1 MKETDFNEA
10 KESKEENIDVK
21 ELLFK
26 YLIHWPWFVGAVV
39 ACLIAA
45 WVYLYMSTPVYNISA
60 TVLIKD
66 DKKGGSAG
74 MLSGLESL
82 GLDGMVS
89 SSQNIDNEIE
99 VLRSKTIVKEV
110 VEDLGLYISYTDEDE
125 FPSRNMYKTS
135 PVQVSLTPTP
145 QEADLL
151 EEPMIV
157 EMTLQPQGSMDV
169 TVKIDDDEYQK
180 HFEKLPAVFPTDKG
194 TLAFFLTPDSIS
206 SSKRILEETT
216 ASEKTTRN
224 ITATINKPLA
234 VAKAYCKN
242 MTIEPTSK
250 TTSVAVISLKNSN
263 VQRGKDFINKL
274 LEMYNINTN
283 NDKNEVAQK
292 TAEFI
297 NERISII
304 SKELGSTEKD
314 LESFKRG
321 AGITDLTSDAQI
333 ALTGSAEYEKKRVE
347 NQTQI
352 NLLQDLQ
359 KYMQNEGYEVLPSN
373 IGLQDLNLAAAINRY
388 NEVLVERKRLLRTS
402 TENNPTIIN
411 LDTSISAMK
420 ENVQVSLDR
429 VLRGLFITKADLDRE
444 ANRYSRRISEAPGQ
458 EREFVSIARQQEIK
472 AGLYL
477 MLLQKREENAITLAA
492 TANNA
497 KIIDDAI
504 ADDAPVSPK
513 RKMIYLIALVLGVGI
528 PVGVIY
534 LLELT
539 KFKIEGRSDVEKL
552 TSLPIVGDIPLTDEK
567 QGAIAVFENQN
578 NLMSETF
585 RNIRTNLQF
594 MLEND
599 KKVILVTSTV
609 SGEGKS
615 FISANLAISLSLLGK
630 KVVIVGLDIRKPG
643 LNKVFNIPRKEVG
656 ITQYLAN
663 PEKNLMDLVQL
674 SDVSKNL
681 YILPGGT
688 VPPNPTELLA
698 RDGLDKAIETL
709 KKNFDYVILDTAP
722 VGMVTDTL
730 LIGRVADLSVYVCR
744 ADYTHKNEYTL
755 INELAEKDKLPSL
768 CTVINGLDLKKRKYG
783 YYYGYGKY
791 GKYYGYGKRYGYGY
805 GYGEQSHAKED

>member
-1 MKETDFNEA
+1 MIEERKERTNQSNE
-10 KESKEENIDVK
+10 EQINIQQII
-21 ELLFK
+21 FR
-26 YLIHWPWFVGAVV
+26 YLIHWPWFVVSVIICMIG
-39 ACLIAA
+39 A
-45 WVYLYMSTPVYNISA
+45 WVYLFTTTPIYNISA

-66 DKKGGSAG
+66 DEKGGGASMG
-74 MLSGLESL
+74 SELEKM
-82 GLDGMVS
+82 GLDGFMS
-89 SSQNIDNEIE
+89 SSKNVDNEIE
-99 VLRSKTIVKEV
+99 VLRSKSLAREV
-110 VEDLGLYISYTDEDE
+110 VNQLSLYVTYRDGDA
-125 FPSRNMYKTS
+125 FPEKELYRNS
-135 PVQVSLTPTP
+135 PVLVSLTP
-145 QEADLL
+145 QEAEKLPKTM
-151 EEPMIV
+151 EV
-157 EMTLQPQGSMDV
+157 GMTLLPTGGMNVQIMVGD
-169 TVKIDDDEYQK
+169 KEYNKQ
-180 HFEKLPAVFPTDKG
+180 FDKLPAVFPTDEGTVAFFENKD
-194 TLAFFLTPDSIS
+194 TLAIVQS
-206 SSKRILEETT
+206 EEK
-216 ASEKTTRN
+216 AEERH
-224 ITATINKPLA
+224 ITAFINRPMA
-234 VAKAYCKN
+234 VAKGYTNALS
-242 MTIEPTSK
+242 IAPTSK
-250 TTSVAVISLKNSN
+250 TTSVVIVSLKNSN
-263 VQRGKDFINKL
+263 RRRGVDFINQL
-274 LEMYNINTN
+274 LMMYNINAN

-297 NERISII
+297 NERIGII
-304 SKELGSTEKD
+304 SKELGSTEQD
-314 LESFKRG
+314 LENFKRS
-321 AGITDLTSDAQI
+321 AGITDLTSEAQI
-333 ALTGSAEYEKKRVE
+333 ALTGNAEYEKKRVE

-352 NLLQDLQ
+352 NLVMDLYR
-359 KYMQNEGYEVLPSN
+359 YMKGNEYEVLPSN
-373 IGLQDLNLAAAINRY
+373 VGLQDAALAGAIDRY
-388 NEVLVERKRLLRTS
+388 NEMLVERKRLLRTS
-402 TENNPTIIN
+402 TENNPTIVN
-411 LDTSISAMK
+411 LDTSIRAMQS
-420 ENVQVSLDR
+420 NVQATLDAT
-429 VLRGLFITKADLDRE
+429 LKGLQITKDDLARE
-444 ANRYSRRISEAPGQ
+444 ANRYLRRISDAPTQ
-458 EREFVSIARQQEIK
+458 ERQFVSIARQQEIK

-497 KIIDDAI
+497 KIIDEAL
-504 ADDAPVSPK
+504 ADDNPVSPK
-513 RKMIYLIALVLGVGI
+513 RMIIYLAALIAGIGLPVGI
-528 PVGVIY
+528 IY
-534 LLELT
+534 SIGLT
-539 KFKIEGRSDVEKL
+539 KLKIEGRFDVEKL
-552 TSLPIVGDIPLTDEK
+552 TSVPIVGDIPLTDEK

-615 FISANLAISLSLLGK
+615 FISGNLAISLSLLGK

-643 LNKVFNIPRKEVG
+643 LNKVFNLPRKEVG

-805 GYGEQSHAKED
+805 GYGEQSHTKEE

>member
-10 KESKEENIDVK
+10 QESKEENIDVK

-39 ACLIAA
+39 VCLIAA
-45 WVYLYMSTPVYNISA
+45 WVYLYTSTPVYNISA

-135 PVQVSLTPTP
+135 PVQVSLTP

-194 TLAFFLTPDSIS
+194 TLAFFLTPDSVL
-206 SSKRILEETT
+206 SSKKTLEETT
-216 ASEKTTRN
+216 DLEKTTRN
-224 ITATINKPLA
+224 ITATINKPLT
-234 VAKAYCKN
+234 VAKWCCKN

-359 KYMQNEGYEVLPSN
+359 KYMRNEGYEVLPSN
-373 IGLQDLNLAAAINRY
+373 IGLQDVNLAAAINRY
-388 NEVLVERKRLLRTS
+388 NDVLVERKRLLRTS

-504 ADDAPVSPK
+504 ADDAPVSPRSK
-513 RKMIYLIALVLGVGI
+513 ITYLIALILGVGI

-539 KFKIEGRSDVEKL
+539 KFKIEGRADVEKL
-552 TSLPIVGDIPLTDEK
+552 TSAPIVGDIPLTDEK

-585 RNIRTNLQF
+585 RNVRTNLQF
-594 MLEND
+594 MLGND

-615 FISANLAISLSLLGK
+615 FISGNLAISLSLLGK

-643 LNKVFNIPRKEVG
+643 LNKVFNISKREQG

-744 ADYTHKNEYTL
+744 ADYTRKNEYTL
-755 INELAEKDKLPSL
+755 INELIDGNKLPNL

-805 GYGEQSHAKED
+805 GYGETSNNKEK

>member
-10 KESKEENIDVK
+10 QESKEENIDVK

-26 YLIHWPWFVGAVV
+26 YLIHWPWFVGTVV

-82 GLDGMVS
+82 GLDGMIS

-110 VEDLGLYISYTDEDE
+110 VEDLGLYISYTDKDE
-125 FPSRNMYKTS
+125 FPSKNMYKTS
-135 PVQVSLTPTP
+135 PVQVSLTP

-157 EMTLQPQGSMDV
+157 EMALQPQGSMDV

-216 ASEKTTRN
+216 GSEKITRN
-224 ITATINKPLA
+224 ITATINNPLA

-297 NERISII
+297 NERIGII

-373 IGLQDLNLAAAINRY
+373 IGLQDVNLAAAINRY
-388 NEVLVERKRLLRTS
+388 NDVLVERKRLLRTS

-411 LDTSISAMK
+411 LDTSIGAMK

-444 ANRYSRRISEAPGQ
+444 ASRYSRRISEAPGQ

-513 RKMIYLIALVLGVGI
+513 GKMIYLVALVLGVGI

-552 TSLPIVGDIPLTDEK
+552 TNVPIVGDIPLTDEK

-630 KVVIVGLDIRKPG
+630 KVIIVGLDIRKPG

-663 PEKNLMDLVQL
+663 PEKNLMDLVQP

-681 YILPGGT
+681 YILLGGT

-730 LIGRVADLSVYVCR
+730 LIGHVADLSVYVCR

-755 INELAEKDKLPSL
+755 INELAENNKLPKL
-768 CTVINGLDLKKRKYG
+768 CTVINGLDLKRRKYG

-805 GYGEQSHAKED
+805 GYGEQTHDKE

>member
-10 KESKEENIDVK
+10 QESKEENIDVK

-26 YLIHWPWFVGAVV
+26 YLIHWPWFVGTVV

-82 GLDGMVS
+82 GLDGMIS
-89 SSQNIDNEIE
+89 SSQNIDNEME

-110 VEDLGLYISYTDEDE
+110 VEDLGLYISYKDEDE
-125 FPSRNMYKTS
+125 FPSKNMYKTS
-135 PVQVSLTPTP
+135 PVQVSLTP

-151 EEPMIV
+151 EKPMIV
-157 EMTLQPQGSMDV
+157 EMILQPQGSLDV
-169 TVKIDDDEYQK
+169 NVKIDDEEYQK
-180 HFEKLPAVFPTDKG
+180 HFEKLPAVFPTDRG
-194 TLAFFLTPDSIS
+194 TLAFFLTPDSVL
-206 SSKRILEETT
+206 SSKKTLEETT
-216 ASEKTTRN
+216 DSEKTTRN

-234 VAKAYCKN
+234 VAKVYCKN
-242 MTIEPTSK
+242 MSIEPTSK

-297 NERISII
+297 NERIGII

-388 NEVLVERKRLLRTS
+388 NDVLVERKRLLRTS

-411 LDTSISAMK
+411 LDTSIGAMK

-528 PVGVIY
+528 PIGVIY

-594 MLEND
+594 MLDND

-755 INELAEKDKLPSL
+755 INELAENNKLPSL
-768 CTVINGLDLKKRKYG
+768 CTVINGLDLKRRKYG

-805 GYGEQSHAKED
+805 GYGETSDNKEK

>member
-1 MKETDFNEA
+1 M
-10 KESKEENIDVK
+10 KEENTYGSVQEADEKKIDIQEV
-21 ELLFK
+21 LFK
-26 YLIHWPWFVGAVV
+26 YLIHWPWFLGAVLI
-39 ACLIAA
+39 CLFGA
-45 WVYLYMSTPVYNISA
+45 WLYLHMATPVYNISA

-66 DKKGGSAG
+66 DKKGGGAG
-74 MLSGLESL
+74 MASELENL
-82 GLDGMVS
+82 GLDGLIS

-99 VLRSKTIVKEV
+99 VLRSKTIAKEV
-110 VEDLGLYISYTDEDE
+110 VVDLNLYILYKDEDE
-125 FPSRNMYKTS
+125 FPAKDMYKTS
-135 PVQVSLTPTP
+135 PVQVSLLP
-145 QEADLL
+145 QEAELL
-151 EEPMIV
+151 DEPIVV
-157 EMTLQPQGSMDV
+157 EMSLHPQGSLDV
-169 TVKIDDDEYQK
+169 SVKVEDEEYQK
-180 HFEKLPAVFPTDKG
+180 HFEKLPAVFPTNKG
-194 TLAFFLTPDSIS
+194 TLAFFQTPDSVLV
-206 SSKRILEETT
+206 SKNIEDANSEE
-216 ASEKTTRN
+216 KVRN
-224 ITATINKPLA
+224 IKAIINHPLR
-234 VAKAYCKN
+234 VARWYCTN
-242 MTIEPTSK
+242 MIIEPTLK
-250 TTSVAVISLKNSN
+250 TTSVAVISLKNSSLR
-263 VQRGKDFINKL
+263 RGQDFINKL

-283 NDKNEVAQK
+283 NDKNEIAQK

-297 NERISII
+297 DERIGII
-304 SKELGSTEKD
+304 SRELGSTEES
-314 LESFKRG
+314 LEAFKRN
-321 AGITDLTSDAQI
+321 AGITDLMSEAQI
-333 ALTGSAEYEKKRVE
+333 ALTGNAEYEKKRVE

-352 NLLQDLQ
+352 NLVEDLR
-359 KYMQNEGYEVLPSN
+359 KYMKKNEYEVLPSN
-373 IGLQDLNLAAAINRY
+373 IGLRDVGLVTQIERY
-388 NEVLVERKRLLRTS
+388 NEMLVERKRLLRTS
-402 TENNPTIIN
+402 TENNPAIIN
-411 LDTSISAMK
+411 LDTSIRAMAT
-420 ENVQVSLDR
+420 NVEVTLERTLQ
-429 VLRGLFITKADLDRE
+429 GLFITKADLDRE
-444 ANRYSRRISEAPGQ
+444 ANRYLRRISDAPGQ
-458 EREFVSIARQQEIK
+458 ERQYVSIARQQEIK

-504 ADDAPVSPK
+504 ADEIPVSPK
-513 RKMIYLIALVLGVGI
+513 GKMIYLIALVLGVGI

-534 LLELT
+534 LINLT
-539 KFKIEGRSDVEKL
+539 KFRIEGRSDVEKL

-643 LNKVFNIPRKEVG
+643 LNKVFNIPRKEIG

-663 PEKNLMDLVQL
+663 PENNLMDLVQL

-755 INELAEKDKLPSL
+755 INELAEKDKLPNL
-768 CTVINGLDLKKRKYG
+768 CTVINGLDLKRRKYG

-805 GYGEQSHAKED
+805 GYGEQSHTKEE

>member
-10 KESKEENIDVK
+10 QESKEENIDVK

-45 WVYLYMSTPVYNISA
+45 WVYLHVSTPVYNISA

-82 GLDGMVS
+82 GLDGMIS

-135 PVQVSLTPTP
+135 PVQVSLTP

-157 EMTLQPQGSMDV
+157 KMALQPQGSMDV

-194 TLAFFLTPDSIS
+194 TLAFFLTPDSVL
-206 SSKRILEETT
+206 SSKRTSEETT

-234 VAKAYCKN
+234 VAKWCCKN

-297 NERISII
+297 NERIGII

-388 NEVLVERKRLLRTS
+388 NDVLVERKRLLRTS

-444 ANRYSRRISEAPGQ
+444 ASRYSRRISEAPGQ

-497 KIIDDAI
+497 KIIDEAI
-504 ADDAPVSPK
+504 ADDAPVAPRSK
-513 RKMIYLIALVLGVGI
+513 ITYLIALILGVGI

-539 KFKIEGRSDVEKL
+539 KFKIEGRADVEKL
-552 TSLPIVGDIPLTDEK
+552 TSAPIVGDIPLTDEK

-585 RNIRTNLQF
+585 RNVRTNLQF
-594 MLEND
+594 MLGNG

-615 FISANLAISLSLLGK
+615 FISGNLAISLSLLGK

-643 LNKVFNIPRKEVG
+643 LNKVFNLPRKEQG
-656 ITQYLAN
+656 ITQYLSN
-663 PEKNLMDLVQL
+663 PENNLMDFVQL
-674 SDVSKNL
+674 SDVSKSL

-744 ADYTHKNEYTL
+744 ADYTRKAEFTL
-755 INELAEKDKLPSL
+755 INELAENNKLPNL
-768 CTVINGLDLKKRKYG
+768 CTVINGLDLQKKKYG

-805 GYGEQSHAKED
+805 GYGEQHKVIEK

>member
-82 GLDGMVS
+82 GLDGMIS

-99 VLRSKTIVKEV
+99 VLRSKTIAKEV
-110 VEDLGLYISYTDEDE
+110 VEDLGLYISYVDEDE
-125 FPSRNMYKTS
+125 FPSKNMYKTS
-135 PVQVSLTPTP
+135 PVQVSLTP

-151 EEPMIV
+151 DKPMV
-157 EMTLQPQGSMDV
+157 VKMALQPQGSINV
-169 TVKIDDDEYQK
+169 NVKIGDDEYQK
-180 HFEKLPAVFPTDKG
+180 HFEKLPAVFPTNKG
-194 TLAFFLTPDSIS
+194 TLAFFQTLDSILPS
-206 SSKRILEETT
+206 KKSSKEIVGVERTV
-216 ASEKTTRN
+216 RN
-224 ITATINKPLA
+224 ITAVINKPLA
-234 VAKAYCKN
+234 VAKGYCGS

-373 IGLQDLNLAAAINRY
+373 IGLQDVNLAAAINRY

-444 ANRYSRRISEAPGQ
+444 ASRYSRRISEAPGQ

-513 RKMIYLIALVLGVGI
+513 GKMIYLVALVLGVGI

-552 TSLPIVGDIPLTDEK
+552 TNVPIVGDIPLTDEK

-630 KVVIVGLDIRKPG
+630 KVIIVGLDIRKPG

-663 PEKNLMDLVQL
+663 PEKNLMDLVQP

-709 KKNFDYVILDTAP
+709 KKSFDYVILDTAP

-755 INELAEKDKLPSL
+755 INELAENNKLPKL
-768 CTVINGLDLKKRKYG
+768 CTVINGLDLKRRKYG

-805 GYGEQSHAKED
+805 GYGEQTHDKE